1 MNGKK
6 ACRIYLIRHGE
17 TTNAGEVCFNGHYD
31 VDLSKNGLKQSLCI
45 AEALKI
51 APIKAV
57 YSSDLKRTQI
67 GAKHIADKH
76 NLRHTPYKE
85 LRELAFGDWEGLS
98 VADINRK
105 HPEKLKERLNNLE
118 LFHVEGGESFFQL
131 RDRVIPKFKTIIA
144 KHPDDAIVIF
154 CHGGVI
160 RTILAHILKISIKNL
175 FRMNQPYASVNIIQ
189 YYKEGDPVVE
199 LMGGSHENIYSQDS
213 TEKKNPSNNNL

>member
-76 NLRHTPYKE
+76 NLRHIPYKE

-199 LMGGSHENIYSQDS
+199 LMGGSHENIYSQDP
-213 TEKKNPSNNNL
+213 TEKKYPSNNL

>member
-17 TTNAGEVCFNGHYD
+17 TTNAEEVCFNGHYD
-31 VDLSKNGLKQSLCI
+31 IGLSKNGLKQSLCI

-67 GAKHIADKH
+67 GAKNIADKH
-76 NLRHTPYKE
+76 NLRHIPYKE

-144 KHPDDAIVIF
+144 EHPDDTIVIF

-213 TEKKNPSNNNL
+213 TEKRISIQ